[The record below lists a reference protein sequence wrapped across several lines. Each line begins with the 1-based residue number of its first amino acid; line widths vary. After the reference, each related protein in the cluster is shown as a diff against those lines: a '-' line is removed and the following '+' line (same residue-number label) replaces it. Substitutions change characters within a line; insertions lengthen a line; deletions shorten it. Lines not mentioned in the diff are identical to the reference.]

1 MKKSVLFFV
10 LFLIGLL
17 GGYYYMNSKKENTNQ
32 EVAQTDV
39 QTTDEK
45 VINVGVLQLL
55 SHPALDSIYKGMVE
69 ELARQGYEDGKNIK
83 IDLQNNINKKPHRFI
98 FLCGKPSM
106 IFIFPHR
113 YIPIKRRLYLYVL
126 RKIH

>member
-10 LFLIGLL
+10 FLLILL
-17 GGYYYMNSKKENTNQ
+17 GGYYYMNSKKENTKQ
-32 EVAQTDV
+32 EVSQTDV

-45 VINVGVLQLL
+45 VVNIGVLQLL

-83 IDLQNNINKKPHRFI
+83 IDLQNAQGEQSNLALMSEKLVSEKNDILVGITCHSKF
-98 FLCGKPSM
+98 S
-106 IFIFPHR
+106 
-113 YIPIKRRLYLYVL
+113 
-126 RKIH
+126 